1 MPAACLLSVCLSRAV
16 ERGQDGGDVRVTVCM
31 TRVCLWREAFGI
43 LPFFFFFLSS
53 DAPFSSPRAIS
64 CPRYVDLAAG

>member
-43 LPFFFFFLSS
+43 LPFFFFFFLLM
-53 DAPFSSPRAIS
+53 PRFP
-64 CPRYVDLAAG
+64 PRGRLVVQDT

>member
-1 MPAACLLSVCLSRAV
+1 MYDQGLSMA
-16 ERGQDGGDVRVTVCM
+16 GGV
-31 TRVCLWREAFGI
+31 WYSS
-43 LPFFFFFLSS
+43 FFFLSS

>member
-1 MPAACLLSVCLSRAV
+1 MYDQGLSMA
-16 ERGQDGGDVRVTVCM
+16 GGV
-31 TRVCLWREAFGI
+31 WYSS
-43 LPFFFFFLSS
+43 FFFFFFSS